1 MKEKQK
7 QDATTGT
14 ATNDEEL
21 LREFLRNKLDILS
34 WKKLKLV
41 YRCIVQIAKNE

>member
-14 ATNDEEL
+14 ATNGVEL
-21 LREFLRNKLDILS
+21 LREFLHNKIDILS
-34 WKKLKLV
+34 EENLRLV
-41 YRCIVQIAKNE
+41 FRFIIQITKGE